1 MTNDIHTRP
10 QGYQGPAFD
19 NEQQRDEMQARAR
32 QIATTIL
39 NQIKA
44 APAAIWQSLSAGI
57 SDIGTTTALPSS
69 STGATNSRASKLSLT
84 CCV

>member
-19 NEQQRDEMQARAR
+19 NEQQREEMQARAR

-44 APAAIWQSLSAGI
+44 APAANKKTMPVYIFNKLLVFRKKIANRNPY
-57 SDIGTTTALPSS
+57 LPM
-69 STGATNSRASKLSLT
+69 
-84 CCV
+84 